1 MRQNT
6 KWFTVPATMVSSSG
20 PARLSPLEAQRQRSM
35 NELRTAREERTMPP
49 QTIGNRV
56 DRLEQRVTELE
67 RLPDRMSALESQIVQ
82 LRAEMRDEFSAVRQ
96 EIRAGDEETRRVL
109 GERIDETN
117 RHMRVLHEDVIGR
130 LAVIQEGLPTAPR
143 KRRGK

>member
-1 MRQNT
+1 
-6 KWFTVPATMVSSSG
+6 
-20 PARLSPLEAQRQRSM
+20 
-35 NELRTAREERTMPP
+35 MPP
-49 QTIGNRV
+49 QTIANKV

-82 LRAEMRDEFSAVRQ
+82 LRTEMRDEFSAVNEQ
-96 EIRAGDEETRRVL
+96 IRAGDAETRRVL